1 MQRAAYLAIFLAAG
15 ALLFPVASA
24 DTEPLRMHGVV
35 QTFDGNYLTIK
46 ADSGKTLL
54 VGIQPQTR
62 IIHSRMMAL
71 ADLKSGDYVATLAM
85 QDANGKLHVQSVR
98 VFANAVP
105 AAGEGQYKLD
115 SNPSRVVT
123 NGTVRVVS
131 PSDGSL
137 SLTFHG
143 ASGDGAAPCTG
154 HAPPGGWGCTGNAD
168 LWIARGVPIIAI
180 TNGDTSL
187 LRPGAIVSV
196 TAASDAAGLL
206 SASGVSVERD
216 AKPAQ

>member
-1 MQRAAYLAIFLAAG
+1 MRRAGSFAICLAAG
-15 ALLFPVASA
+15 ALLSRVASA
-24 DTEPLRMHGVV
+24 DAEPHRIHGVV

-62 IIHSRMMAL
+62 IVHSRMMAL

-85 QDANGKLHVQSVR
+85 PDAKGFLHAQSVR
-98 VFANAVP
+98 VFANALL

-115 SNPSRVVT
+115 SNPLRIVT
-123 NGTVRVVS
+123 NGTVNAVS
-131 PSDGSL
+131 SSESKL

-143 ASGDGAAPCTG
+143 VSSDGTAPCAG

-168 LWIARGVPIIAI
+168 LLIARGVPIIAI

-196 TAASDAAGLL
+196 TATSDAASLL
-206 SASGVSVERD
+206 TASGVSVERD
-216 AKPAQ
+216 AKSAQ

>member
-1 MQRAAYLAIFLAAG
+1 MRRAACLAIFLAAG
-15 ALLFPVASA
+15 ALLSSVAPA
-24 DTEPLRMHGVV
+24 DTEPRRIHGVV
-35 QTFDGNYLTIK
+35 QTFDGNYLTLK

-62 IIHSRMMAL
+62 IVHSRMMAL
-71 ADLKSGDYVATLAM
+71 SDLKSGDYVATLAM
-85 QDANGKLHVQSVR
+85 QDTKGKLHVQSVR
-98 VFANAVP
+98 VFANAPP

-123 NGTVRVVS
+123 NGTVGAVS
-131 PSDGSL
+131 PSDSTL
-137 SLTFHG
+137 SLMFHG
-143 ASGDGAAPCTG
+143 ASGDGATPCTG

-168 LWIARGVPIIAI
+168 LLIARGVPIIAI

-196 TAASDAAGLL
+196 TATSDAASLL
-206 SASGVSVERD
+206 TASGVSVERD
-216 AKPAQ
+216 ARPAQ